1 MSTNYDTAGIYGGLC
16 MKYDSIVEEIHRARR
31 EIYRQFKGDMAKY
44 HQYLAKKEFP
54 GFKVVHLKP
63 AVPFAI

>member
-1 MSTNYDTAGIYGGLC
+1 